1 MTSPSVSPPD
11 TDRLAAA
18 VGIVLR
24 DRLSVANPKHIGDPR
39 DRTNP

>member
-11 TDRLAAA
+11 ADQLAAA

-24 DRLSVANPKHIGDPR
+24 DRLSIANPKHLGDPS
-39 DRTNP
+39 DGTDF